1 MANRKQQNKREGVF
15 PISNEGPAREFS
27 RVWAL
32 FYIPCFSFSDRMQ
45 NDGFL
50 SLGSFS
56 LASVGN
62 AVGAKRYCVPAVGA
76 RGTMCPPLEKCPQ
89 HDRITG
95 LHTIGPFFVYS
106 LAIPPPF
113 YRQGNGAFL
122 IKTLDSYIMCI
133 YLPPYC
139 DTIIKKRSHG
149 QKEFLHF
156 VAPCKYFD
164 QIGIPPVPKHGTG
177 GIPYILTFFEKE
189 SLNTRLFIFF
199 TL

>member
-1 MANRKQQNKREGVF
+1 MLLRSCVFCLYEDLLASVGLCPMERKAN
-15 PISNEGPAREFS
+15 
-27 RVWAL
+27 
-32 FYIPCFSFSDRMQ
+32 
-45 NDGFL
+45 
-50 SLGSFS
+50 SLRF
-56 LASVGN
+56 ASVGN

-156 VAPCKYFD
+156 VAHANISIK
-164 QIGIPPVPKHGTG
+164 
-177 GIPYILTFFEKE
+177 
-189 SLNTRLFIFF
+189 
-199 TL
+199 

>member
-1 MANRKQQNKREGVF
+1 MRPRYPLANRKQQNKREGVF

-164 QIGIPPVPKHGTG
+164 QIGIPPVPK
-177 GIPYILTFFEKE
+177 
-189 SLNTRLFIFF
+189 LNCPN
-199 TL
+199 

>member
-1 MANRKQQNKREGVF
+1 MLLRSCVF
-15 PISNEGPAREFS
+15 CLYED
-27 RVWAL
+27 L
-32 FYIPCFSFSDRMQ
+32 
-45 NDGFL
+45 
-50 SLGSFS
+50 
-56 LASVGN
+56 LASVGLCPVERKTN
-62 AVGAKRYCVPAVGA
+62 SLQFAFLENAVGA
-76 RGTMCPPLEKCPQ
+76 RGTMCPPLEKCLQ
-89 HDRITG
+89 HGRITG
-95 LHTIGPFFVYS
+95 LHTIDPFFVYS
-106 LAIPPPF
+106 LTIPPPF

-122 IKTLDSYIMCI
+122 IKALDSYIMCI

-189 SLNTRLFIFF
+189 SLNTCLFIFF